1 MNLTKVFKEELWSA
15 LMMIIIFGYHGN
27 KNSLVI
33 GIIFI
38 VMIWVIYYFI
48 FIRFKKEFK
57 LDEREL
63 FIYTKIGY
71 TSVFIFLSVLT
82 ILYVYQEATVPYL
95 DKPISFLW
103 GRFIL
108 PIFISIHGITGLIYC
123 SLEEK
128 QPKPQPDK

>member
-1 MNLTKVFKEELWSA
+1 MNLKKLFMEELWSA

-27 KNSLVI
+27 SNNLLI

-38 VMIWVIYYFI
+38 VMIWAIYYFM

-71 TSVFIFLSVLT
+71 ASVFIFLSVLT
-82 ILYVYQEATVPYL
+82 ILYVYQETTVPYL
-95 DKPISFLW
+95 NKPISFLW
-103 GRFIL
+103 GRLLLPMFIL
-108 PIFISIHGITGLIYC
+108 IHGITGLVYIK
-123 SLEEK
+123 LEKE
-128 QPKPQPDK
+128 